1 MKIAVIGEGLSG
13 LSVCWHLLLKGKKV
27 TLFSNETPAASTLA
41 AGLVH
46 PYPGLFNK
54 LNPLGLIGLE
64 KTLSLIKIAENALN
78 DSIIL
83 SKGILRFFSTKPQE
97 SSFRKAAL
105 LYDDIEWI
113 SKENCEEI
121 NPHIAPQEGIFIK
134 SGLSLDTAQYL
145 KGLKLLCLQ
154 KGLETSTKAALLDE
168 LYSRFDAVILCTGA
182 SPSFKELEPLNIHPV
197 KGQLL
202 ELSWPAG
209 VPPLA
214 HSLIGK
220 VYIAMHQNLKECTV
234 GATYEHTF
242 DSPLPNVEFVK
253 NELLSKAIELFPPL
267 ETSSIINVKAGLR
280 ASVPGRLPIA
290 KQIGE
295 KLFTLTG
302 LGSRGLLYH
311 AHFAEILTSKI

>member
-1 MKIAVIGEGLSG
+1 MRIAVVGEGLSG

-27 TLFSNETPAASTLA
+27 TLFSNETPAASALA
-41 AGLVH
+41 AGLIH

-64 KTLSLIKIAENALN
+64 KTLSLIKIAENELN

-83 SKGILRFFSTKPQE
+83 SKGVLRFFSTKPQE
-97 SSFRKAAL
+97 ISFKKAVH
-105 LYDDIEWI
+105 LYEDIEWI
-113 SKENCEEI
+113 SKEKCEEI
-121 NPHIAPQEGIFIK
+121 NPHITPQEAIFIK
-134 SGLSLDTAQYL
+134 SGLTVDTAKYL
-145 KGLKLLCLQ
+145 KGLKLLSKN
-154 KGLETSTKAALLDE
+154 KGLETSTKEVVLDE
-168 LYSRFDAVILCTGA
+168 LYSQFDAIILCTGA
-182 SPSFKELEPLNIHPV
+182 YPSFKELEPLGIHQV

-220 VYIAMHQNLKECTV
+220 VYIAMHENLKECTV

-242 DSPLPNVEFVK
+242 DSPLPNL
-253 NELLSKAIELFPPL
+253 ELAKSELISKAIELFPPL
-267 ETSSIINVKAGLR
+267 QISSIINVKAGLR

-311 AHFAEILTSKI
+311 AHFAKEISSHF